1 MVKNSIVEPKVLIWD
16 TEVSTSIVRGYGN
29 KWDYKVVEELQ
40 PQRLMSY
47 SYKWLGGG
55 VHFKHMHQYEDEVE
69 FVQSLADL
77 LNEADI
83 AVAHNG
89 AGFDNRIANTIFLRN
104 GIDKPSP
111 YKTVDTLRV
120 ARRKFRFPSNSLG
133 DLGEYLNL
141 GSKVSVGYKDLETDF
156 LKGDKK
162 AIRQMKK
169 YNNQDVLLLE
179 KIYKKLLPYID
190 NHPNMGNYMREAGVC
205 PHCGG
210 KDLQSRGVSYR
221 IAGEVKQWFC
231 NSCKS
236 WSYDRIATRDNSN
249 PSLVGKG

>member
-1 MVKNSIVEPKVLIWD
+1 MKLLTSRARFAIIKTVTKEVTAVINKSIPSTTRDNNSI
-16 TEVSTSIVRGYGN
+16 TEVRS
-29 KWDYKVVEELQ
+29 
-40 PQRLMSY
+40 
-47 SYKWLGGG
+47 
-55 VHFKHMHQYEDEVE
+55 
-69 FVQSLADL
+69 
-77 LNEADI
+77 
-83 AVAHNG
+83 
-89 AGFDNRIANTIFLRN
+89 
-104 GIDKPSP
+104 DKS
-111 YKTVDTLRV
+111 VDTLRV

-169 YNNQDVLLLE
+169 YNNQDALLLE